1 MVVDKETEAKENDW
15 LYNRLRVV
23 CLSMMGIKIL
33 IFSYR
38 KPQEQAIN
46 GDNRHGIGGRG
57 KVSFLLKWI
66 RVLY

>member
-23 CLSMMGIKIL
+23 CLSMMGITIL

-46 GDNRHGIGGRG
+46 GDNRHELVDEERL
-57 KVSFLLKWI
+57 VFF
-66 RVLY
+66 